1 MSTVATLTVNPTVD
15 ASTQV
20 ERVVAEDKLRCAEPG
35 YEPGGGGLNVA
46 RVVQALGED
55 ALALWTCGGPLGRL
69 LGDCLDAGGLGHR
82 PIPIGGMTRQNL
94 IVFEETS
101 GQQYRFGFPGPAL
114 TKEEVLRC
122 AEAVRALDPA
132 PEVLVL
138 SGSLPPGVDPGFYA
152 RVAGE
157 APRETKVVVDT
168 SGEALRRSL
177 DARPCL
183 VKPNLRELGQLVGR
197 ELTSDAEIERAAMGL
212 VRDARV
218 EVVIVS
224 LGAAGALVATED
236 GPTRLRS
243 PMVPIRSKVGAGDSM
258 VAGAVVGLARG
269 WSWLEA
275 ARLGVAAGAAAVM
288 TEGTQLARPADVER
302 LFAETA
308 G

>member
-20 ERVVAEDKLRCAEPG
+20 ERVVAEDKLRCAEPT

-69 LGDCLDAGGLGHR
+69 LGDCLDAGGLRHR
-82 PIPIGGMTRQNL
+82 PIPIEGMTRQNL

-114 TKEEVLRC
+114 THEEVVRC
-122 AEAVRALDPA
+122 AEAVQAIDPA
-132 PEVLVL
+132 PRVLVL
-138 SGSLPPGVDPGFYA
+138 SGSLPPGVDPEFYA

-157 APRETKVVVDT
+157 APRDTKVVVDT

-177 DARPCL
+177 EARPCL
-183 VKPNLRELGQLVGR
+183 VKPNLRELGQLVGK
-197 ELTSDAEIERAAMGL
+197 ELTSDAEIERAAMSL
-212 VRDARV
+212 VRDDRV

-224 LGAAGALVATED
+224 LGAAGALVATQD

-269 WSWLEA
+269 WSWLDA

-288 TEGTQLARPADVER
+288 TEGTQLARPSDVER

-308 G
+308 A